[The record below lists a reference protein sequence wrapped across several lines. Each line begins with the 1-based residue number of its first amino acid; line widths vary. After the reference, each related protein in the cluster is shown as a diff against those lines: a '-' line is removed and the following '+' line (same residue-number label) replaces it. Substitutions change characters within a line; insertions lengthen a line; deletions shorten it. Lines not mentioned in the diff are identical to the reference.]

1 MIVANLP
8 YFSPGHLNAT
18 GVTDNH
24 PAGNEDEED
33 EDVVYD
39 KHDRPDKP
47 PANKMPTIKKVAS
60 TAASSEVAEVTPMTT
75 KKAAAA
81 AKPPFLLDAHDGYV
95 VAYYTEDGLNY
106 AEVEVIVNGVLPAN
120 GYRFEVRPDGMAVT
134 WMRSFHRVCF
144 SKDHLQAT
152 MGSSYSLSN
161 SRVVAYDNVTEEM
174 KKSKVTPDASRLY
187 WGEPQVVPLKSKV
200 TGTPKISFI
209 RFPTGETAERKGKKH
224 LQFSSIYYCR
234 IMLAEQRSANNAK
247 VESKV
252 VDLLDLPSSQSS
264 DNSPPPRCKKRAHRG
279 GGHEVRDDDD
289 DENDDDDDGGYG
301 GGYGGGGGMGGGR
314 NRGVKW

>member
-1 MIVANLP
+1 LGRGDKRLKKVSRAFVVCFVYCCIIVANLP

-18 GVTDNH
+18 GVTDDH

-33 EDVVYD
+33 KDVVYD

-152 MGSSYSLSN
+152 MGSSSSLSN
-161 SRVVAYDNVTEEM
+161 SRVVAYNNVTEEM

-234 IMLAEQRSANNAK
+234 IMLAEQRSAN
-247 VESKV
+247 EQGRRPPRPSE
-252 VDLLDLPSSQSS
+252 LSELGQQSPSSLQEEG
-264 DNSPPPRCKKRAHRG
+264 SPRRRARGPRRR
-279 GGHEVRDDDD
+279 
-289 DENDDDDDGGYG
+289 
-301 GGYGGGGGMGGGR
+301 
-314 NRGVKW
+314 